1 MDGIHEIFTKGNI
14 LHIRFTLTMKVS
26 VCIALYNGASYLK
39 EMIESIIN
47 QTYTNFE
54 CILVD
59 DHSTDNTV
67 ELLSQYVKS
76 DDRLK
81 LYVNITDKTNP
92 YIDAHNKSYQLGTG
106 DILIRMD
113 QDDIAKLNMIE
124 KFVDFMSTHPEYD
137 IACAA
142 FQPLFSDGSTDAS
155 CINRGKNL
163 AELQRKGEF
172 VLEYQKDN
180 SLWTNQCSCIRR
192 DFYNKHKPVFFCNKF
207 ADIMFWWTVLSYG
220 ANPGYIEDILLEYRI
235 RSTSTCFH
243 PLYTVAKNDREF
255 VTSCIKLKYTT
266 LDLWYKETKNIKY
279 RAAADKY
286 RYILSALDNNYD

>member
-1 MDGIHEIFTKGNI
+1 MDGIYEIFTKRNI
-14 LHIRFTLTMKVS
+14 LHFRFTLTMKVS
-26 VCIALYNGASYLK
+26 VCIALYNGAPYLK

-67 ELLSQYVKS
+67 ELLSQYVKL

-113 QDDIAKLNMIE
+113 QDDIAKPNMFE

-137 IACAA
+137 IACST
-142 FQPLFSDGSTDAS
+142 FQTLLPDGSTDMS
-155 CINRGKNL
+155 NIYRGKTI

-180 SLWTNQCSCIRR
+180 SIWANQSSCIRR
-192 DFYNKHKPVFFCNKF
+192 DFYTKHKPLFSCNKF
-207 ADIMFWWTVLSYG
+207 ADIVFWWTVLSYG
-220 ANPGYIEDILLEYRI
+220 ANPGYIEDPLLVYRMHY
-235 RSTSTCFH
+235 TSTMYTS
-243 PLYTVAKNDREF
+243 LYSIAKDDREF
-255 VTSCIKLKYTT
+255 VTHCIRLKHTA
-266 LDLWYKETKNIKY
+266 LKWWYEETKNIKY

-286 RYILSALDNNYD
+286 RYILSVLDNN

>member
-1 MDGIHEIFTKGNI
+1 
-14 LHIRFTLTMKVS
+14 MKVS
-26 VCIALYNGASYLK
+26 VCIALYNAAPYLK

-67 ELLSQYVKS
+67 ELLSQYVKL

-113 QDDIAKLNMIE
+113 QDDIAKPNMFE
-124 KFVDFMSTHPEYD
+124 KFVEFMSSHPEYD
-137 IACAA
+137 IACSA
-142 FQPLFSDGSTDAS
+142 FQPLLPNGSTDMS
-155 CINRGKNL
+155 YINRGKTL
-163 AELQRKGEF
+163 AELQRKGEL

-180 SLWTNQCSCIRR
+180 SVWANQCSCIRR
-192 DFYNKHKPVFFCNKF
+192 DFYNKHKPIFSCNKF
-207 ADIMFWWTVLSYG
+207 ADVVFWWTVLSYG
-220 ANPGYIEDILLEYRI
+220 ANPGYIDEALLEYRMY
-235 RSTSTCFH
+235 STSTMH
-243 PLYTVAKNDREF
+243 KSLYIIAKDDRAF
-255 VTSCIKLKYTT
+255 VTQCIKLKHTA
-266 LDLWYKETKNIKY
+266 LKLWYEKTKNIKY

-286 RYILSALDNNYD
+286 RYILSAFGQ

>member
-1 MDGIHEIFTKGNI
+1 
-14 LHIRFTLTMKVS
+14 MKVS
-26 VCIALYNGASYLK
+26 VCIALYNAVPYLK
-39 EMIESIIN
+39 ETIESIIN

-67 ELLSQYVKS
+67 ELLSEYVKL

-81 LYVNITDKTNP
+81 LYVNITDKVNP

-113 QDDIAKLNMIE
+113 QDDIAKPNMIE

-137 IACAA
+137 IACSSYQT
-142 FQPLFSDGSTDAS
+142 FFPDGSTDAE
-155 CINRGKNL
+155 CIKRGKAL
-163 AELQRKGEF
+163 AEFHRKGEF

-192 DFYNKHKPVFFCNKF
+192 DFYNKHKPMFSYNKF
-207 ADIMFWWTVLSYG
+207 GDVMFWWTVLSYG
-220 ANPGYIEDILLEYRI
+220 ANPGYIEDILLEYR
-235 RSTSTCFH
+235 RHATSTSRTSM
-243 PLYTVAKNDREF
+243 YINTKNDREY
-255 VTSCIKLKYTT
+255 VTSCVRLKYIA
-266 LDLWYKETKNIKY
+266 LNLWYEKTKNIKY

-286 RYILSALDNNYD
+286 RYILSVLDNNYD

>member
-1 MDGIHEIFTKGNI
+1 MDDILEILSKRNI
-14 LHIRFTLTMKVS
+14 LHFRFTLTMKVS
-26 VCIALYNGASYLK
+26 VCIALYNAVPYLK

-67 ELLSQYVKS
+67 ELLSQYVKL

-113 QDDIAKLNMIE
+113 QDDIAKPDMFE

-137 IACAA
+137 IACSA
-142 FQPLFSDGSTDAS
+142 FQPLFPDGSTDMS
-155 CINRGKNL
+155 YVYRGKTL

-172 VLEYQKDN
+172 VLEFQKDN
-180 SLWTNQCSCIRR
+180 SIWSNQCSCIRR
-192 DFYNKHKPVFFCNKF
+192 DFYTKHKPMFSCKKF

-220 ANPGYIEDILLEYRI
+220 ANPGYIEDALLEYRLH
-235 RSTSTCFH
+235 STSTMH
-243 PLYTVAKNDREF
+243 KPMYAIAKDDREY
-255 VTSCIKLKYTT
+255 VTHCIGLKHAT
-266 LDLWYKETKNIKY
+266 LKLWYEETKNIKY

-286 RYILSALDNNYD
+286 RYILSAFGQ

>member
-1 MDGIHEIFTKGNI
+1 MDDLLEILSKRNI
-14 LHIRFTLTMKVS
+14 LHFRFTLIMKVS
-26 VCIALYNGASYLK
+26 VCIALYNAVPYLK

-59 DHSTDNTV
+59 DHSTDDTV
-67 ELLSQYVKS
+67 ELLSQYVKL

-106 DILIRMD
+106 DLLIRMD
-113 QDDIAKLNMIE
+113 QDDIAKPNMFE

-137 IACAA
+137 IACSA
-142 FQPLFSDGSTDAS
+142 FQPLFPDGSTDIS
-155 CINRGKNL
+155 FINRGKTL

-172 VLEYQKDN
+172 VLEFQKDN
-180 SLWTNQCSCIRR
+180 SVWSNQCSCIRR
-192 DFYNKHKPVFFCNKF
+192 DFYTKYKPMFSCNKF
-207 ADIMFWWTVLSYG
+207 ADVMFWWTVLSYG
-220 ANPGYIEDILLEYRI
+220 ANPGYIEDALLEYRI
-235 RSTSTCFH
+235 HPTSTMH
-243 PLYTVAKNDREF
+243 KALYAIAKDDREY
-255 VTSCIKLKYTT
+255 VSHCIRLKHTA
-266 LDLWYKETKNIKY
+266 LKWWYEETRNIKY

-286 RYILSALDNNYD
+286 CYILSAFGE